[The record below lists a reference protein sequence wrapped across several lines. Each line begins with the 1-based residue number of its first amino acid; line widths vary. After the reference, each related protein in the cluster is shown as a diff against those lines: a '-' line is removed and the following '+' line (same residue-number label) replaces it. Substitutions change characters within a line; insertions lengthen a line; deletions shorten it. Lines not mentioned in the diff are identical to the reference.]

1 MIHRLPQTLDPTAN
15 GDRPKSTSGTDD
27 PDIGWSND
35 DFPELGGDTPLDS
48 CLAEARAAGYE
59 GIHPAR
65 PRLRNRWFADSPLEG
80 DGFEPS
86 VPRSPVSSVG
96 AACRFNGGR
105 DAVEA
110 HRPGGQIT

>member
-1 MIHRLPQTLDPTAN
+1 VIHRLPQTLDPTAN

-35 DFPELGGDTPLDS
+35 DLPELGGDTPLDS

-65 PRLRNRWFADSPLEG
+65 PRLRNRWFSDSPQE
-80 DGFEPS
+80 EAVS
-86 VPRSPVSSVG
+86 SEPVSENRKFPASWVNTG
-96 AACRFNGGR
+96 KFIDFGL
-105 DAVEA
+105 
-110 HRPGGQIT
+110 